1 MAKKPNLNSPATAEQ
16 CAAAHQA
23 GVSAGNGEG
32 LAIYLTVM
40 RDKFGKGSRKLYDIW
55 KATEAECEA
64 ISADGKLI
72 AQYER
77 DLRELI
83 KRDICPYM
91 ADIAHAYKQPQQ
103 PIRHKDVLRCGRQ
116 GKEAG
121 WQFCTLVFLRAIRAE
136 CQVTKP
142 QLKKIYAA
150 ACDLRE
156 SIRTG
161 YLNIADLEQV
171 LLDEAGIKVV

>member
-1 MAKKPNLNSPATAEQ
+1 MAKKPNPNSPATAEQ
-16 CAAAHQA
+16 CAAAHKA
-23 GVSAGNGEG
+23 GVSEGNGEG

-64 ISADGKLI
+64 ISKNGYLI

-77 DLRELI
+77 ELRELI
-83 KRDICPYM
+83 KRDFCPMM
-91 ADIAHAYKQPQQ
+91 ADIAHAYKQPPQ
-103 PIRHKDVLRCGRQ
+103 PIRYKDALRCGRQ
-116 GKEAG
+116 GREAG

-136 CQVTKP
+136 CEVTKP

-156 SIRTG
+156 SVRAG
-161 YLNIADLEQV
+161 YINIADLEQV
-171 LLDEAGIKVV
+171 LLDEAGIKVG

>member
-1 MAKKPNLNSPATAEQ
+1 MKKPNLNSPATAEQ

-23 GVSAGNGEG
+23 GVTAGNGEG

-40 RDKFGKGSRKLYDIW
+40 RDKFGKGSRKLYDVW

-64 ISADGKLI
+64 ISSNGKLI

-77 DLRELI
+77 EQRELI
-83 KRDICPYM
+83 KRDLCPIM
-91 ADIAHAYKQPQQ
+91 ADIAHAYKQPPQ

-116 GKEAG
+116 GREAG

-150 ACDLRE
+150 ACELRE
-156 SIRTG
+156 SIRQG
-161 YLNIADLEQV
+161 YIKLADLEAV
-171 LLDEAGIKVV
+171 LLDEAGIRVA